1 MQKSFIAIKARKTF
15 FDLNIFYVFRINS
28 SELILKTW

>member
-1 MQKSFIAIKARKTF
+1 MQKVFLALMAMKDF
-15 FDLNIFYVFRINS
+15 FDLNIFCLFRINS